1 MTTSLTSVEGA
12 DRADATSAV
21 QAQPALRSSSAPPL
35 RLVFWET
42 TKACNL
48 SCRHC
53 RAVPQR
59 MLGPTELTTAR
70 AFDLIDEIARVAKPV
85 MVLSGGEPLFRPDLF
100 EISEYGV
107 ASGFRM
113 ALATNGTLVGERVAA
128 KIADAGFSRVAISL
142 DGANPETHDRF
153 RGQLGSHALAL
164 RGLRNLRAE
173 GVSIQINSTIAK
185 HNVGELP
192 ALLDLALTIDADA
205 LHLFML
211 VPVGCGLEIAP
222 AEMLPADEYERVL
235 HWFDEQSKSCP
246 IDLKATC
253 APHYYRIRAERI
265 ADERSRGDLT
275 STFIAPGTKAKAA
288 PAFTTHKASAHGHP
302 RPASHAGGAAHQ
314 HLSAMTRGCLAGT
327 SVCFVSNEGAV
338 YPCGY
343 LPVSA
348 GDTRRQR
355 FAEIWSASPVFRDL
369 RDPSAL
375 EGKCGDCRYQALCG
389 GCRARAY
396 AATGSFLAEEP
407 FCSYR
412 PDLDAR
418 TRPLTFHRSH

>member
-1 MTTSLTSVEGA
+1 M
-12 DRADATSAV
+12 TSA
-21 QAQPALRSSSAPPL
+21 L

-59 MLGPTELTTAR
+59 SLGPTELTTSR
-70 AFDLIDEIARVAKPV
+70 AFDLMDEIAQVAKPV
-85 MVLSGGEPLFRPDLF
+85 LVLSGGEPLFRPDLF
-100 EISEYGV
+100 ELGEYGV
-107 ASGFRM
+107 QSGFRM
-113 ALATNGTLVGERVAA
+113 ALATNGTLVNERVAA
-128 KIADAGFSRVAISL
+128 KIADTGFSRVAISL
-142 DGANPETHDRF
+142 DGANATTHDAF
-153 RGQLGSHALAL
+153 RGLPGSHALAL
-164 RGLRNLRAE
+164 RGIRNLRAE
-173 GVSIQINSTIAK
+173 GVSVQINSTVAR
-185 HNVGELP
+185 HNVDEVP
-192 ALLDLALTIDADA
+192 RMLDLALALGADA

-235 HWFDEQSKSCP
+235 HWFDEQSKTCP

-253 APHYYRIRAERI
+253 APHYYRIRAQRLQ
-265 ADERSRGDLT
+265 DDRRRGDFTT
-275 STFIAPGTKAKAA
+275 SFIAPGTKAKAA
-288 PAFTTHKASAHGHP
+288 PTVMGHGHP
-302 RPASHAGGAAHQ
+302 GGAPGAHGQ

-327 SVCFVSNEGAV
+327 SVCFVSNEGRV

-348 GDTRRQR
+348 GDTRVQR
-355 FAEIWSASPVFRDL
+355 FADIWNESPVFTQL
-369 RDPSAL
+369 RNPDAL
-375 EGKCGDCRYQALCG
+375 EGKCGICRYEAICS

-407 FCSYR
+407 FCSYQPESHSR
-412 PDLDAR
+412 I
-418 TRPLTFHRSH
+418 PLREVHS

>member
-1 MTTSLTSVEGA
+1 MTPS
-12 DRADATSAV
+12 
-21 QAQPALRSSSAPPL
+21 L

-48 SCRHC
+48 TCRHC
-53 RAVPQR
+53 RAVPR
-59 MLGPTELTTAR
+59 RSIGPTELTTRR
-70 AFDLIDEIARVAKPV
+70 AFDLIDDIATVAKPV

-100 EISEYGV
+100 DIGAYGV
-107 ASGFRM
+107 ETGFRM
-113 ALATNGTLVGERVAA
+113 ALATNGTLVTQKVAA

-142 DGANPETHDRF
+142 DGARPETHDAF
-153 RGQLGSHALAL
+153 RGMPGSHRLAL
-164 RGLRNLRAE
+164 RGLQNLRDE
-173 GVSIQINSTIAK
+173 GVSVQINSTIAR

-192 ALLDLALTIDADA
+192 AMLDLALEIGADA

-222 AEMLPADEYERVL
+222 AQMLPADEYERVL
-235 HWFDEQSKSCP
+235 HWFDEQSKTCP

-253 APHYYRIRAERI
+253 APHYYRIRAQRIEEER
-265 ADERSRGDLT
+265 ARGDRT

-288 PAFTTHKASAHGHP
+288 PAFTAHGHP
-302 RPASHAGGAAHQ
+302 GGGYGQA
-314 HLSAMTRGCLAGT
+314 LSAMTRGCLAGT
-327 SVCFVSNEGAV
+327 SVCFISNEGAV

-348 GDTRRQR
+348 GDTREER
-355 FAEIWSASPVFRDL
+355 FADIWNRSPVFADL
-369 RDPSAL
+369 RDSGAL
-375 EGKCGDCRYQALCG
+375 EGKCGTCRYQSLCG

-407 FCSYR
+407 FCAYEPAS
-412 PDLDAR
+412 DI
-418 TRPLTFHRSH
+418 RPLRFIQQGGQS